1 MNDNE
6 KIVLKEWLLWIAE
19 TVNESIEIH
28 EHFKKQKEQG
38 KKGNV
43 FEKIGQFMKLSNNAV
58 KLPNLILNSTDIPKE
73 WEKIATI
80 KNEILDEF
88 AEKLNTIPAEAE
100 SILINVLQIMI
111 HTGLIVEKVVKS
123 KK

>member
-28 EHFKKQKEQG
+28 EHFKAQKEQG

-43 FEKIGQFMKLSNNAV
+43 FDKIGQFMKLSNNAV

>member
-1 MNDNE
+1 MNDKE
-6 KIVLKEWLLWIAE
+6 KSVLKDWLLWIAE

-28 EHFKKQKEQG
+28 EHFKQQKEKG

-43 FEKIGQFMKLSNNAV
+43 FDKIGQFMKLSNNAV
-58 KLPNLILNSTDIPKE
+58 QLPNLILNSQDIPKE
-73 WEKIATI
+73 WEKIAII
-80 KNEILDEF
+80 KDEILIEF
-88 AEKLNTIPAEAE
+88 SEKLNTIPEKAE

-111 HTGLIVEKVVKS
+111 HIGLIVEKVVDS